1 MDEIESPMQT
11 QSSRSSV
18 SSNGSL
24 EAEKSLAPKVGRRP
38 NPKSGLK
45 RGILYIH
52 DHLVSMRIWC
62 LRRIAG
68 MDLHPSV
75 RASLRANL
83 DLTNP
88 RGVHIGEGTYL
99 AFHAVVLA
107 HDMSRL
113 LHTDTYIGRNCFIGA
128 YSIIMPGIR
137 VGDECIVGSGS
148 VVTKDVSSHSIVGGN
163 PARVLQAGIRTRKWG
178 ILEES
183 YARVLALEKD
193 GHPEDS
199 AGT

>member
-1 MDEIESPMQT
+1 MDEIHSSLQMQSPV
-11 QSSRSSV
+11 QSFRGDKRSTP
-18 SSNGSL
+18 L
-24 EAEKSLAPKVGRRP
+24 VGRRP
-38 NPKSGLK
+38 NPKGRLR
-45 RGILYIH
+45 RGIMYIH
-52 DHLVSMRIWC
+52 DHLIGMRIWC

-88 RGVHIGEGTYL
+88 RGVHIGDGTYL

-128 YSIIMPGIR
+128 YSIIMPGVR

-148 VVTKDVSSHSIVGGN
+148 VVTKDVPSNSIVGGN
-163 PARVLQAGIRTRKWG
+163 PARVIQSGIRTRKWG

-183 YARVLALEKD
+183 YAGALAMD
-193 GHPEDS
+193 RDDHPEIAS
-199 AGT
+199 GA